1 MKKNV
6 MCALVA
12 SVVLVGVGSTVFS
25 VVSANAD
32 EQKTYTATLAGSV
45 GSADFWDGNAST
57 TSVTG
62 DGSYTL
68 TFDFDEATESTA
80 NNGAIILSTDINPY
94 EYVEDA
100 TGLSASEVIEK
111 SGIVISVDSVLVD
124 GKAVQYTQSSGA
136 YCMNDDGKTL
146 RLNIYNVWGSNV
158 KDIDFD
164 FTVEES
170 ITVNFS
176 ISGLGYDKTTEEET
190 TTTEPE
196 VTTTA
201 DTEVTTTGT
210 ETDVTDA
217 TSVTSIM
224 CDFVTST
231 TEADVTTT
239 AEVDTTTAEADVTT
253 TAEADVTTTA
263 GADVTTEAEASTTT
277 AESKVTTAE
286 GEVTTTVDDSDPY
299 KNFNF
304 DVDGD
309 GQVNIMDL
317 IFLKKKIL
325 GII

>member
-45 GSADFWDGNAST
+45 GSADFWDGNAPT

-146 RLNIYNVWGSNV
+146 RLNIYNVWGSTV
-158 KDIDFD
+158 EDIDFN

-176 ISGLGYDKTTEEET
+176 ISGLGYDKATEEET
-190 TTTEPE
+190 TTTEPK
-196 VTTTA
+196 VTTIA
-201 DTEVTTTGT
+201 YTEVTTTGT

-217 TSVTSIM
+217 TSVTSVM

-231 TEADVTTT
+231 T
-239 AEVDTTTAEADVTT
+239 EADVTT

-277 AESKVTTAE
+277 TESKVTTAE
-286 GEVTTTVDDSDPY
+286 GEVTTTIDDSDPY

>member
-12 SVVLVGVGSTVFS
+12 AVVVVGIGSTVFGA
-25 VVSANAD
+25 VSANAD

-45 GSADFWDGNAST
+45 GSSSFWDETAST
-57 TSVTG
+57 TSITG

-196 VTTTA
+196 VTTTTEA
-201 DTEVTTTGT
+201 EVTTTAEVDT
-210 ETDVTDA
+210 ITA
-217 TSVTSIM
+217 
-224 CDFVTST
+224 
-231 TEADVTTT
+231 EAGVTTT

-309 GQVNIMDL
+309 GQVNIIDL
-317 IFLKKKIL
+317 IFLKKRIL